1 MIKVRILD
9 RREFCDGEAYIY
21 VCEDVD
27 ARGDKFDRY
36 RHFVI
41 VVNIHP

>member
-9 RREFCDGEAYIY
+9 RYEVCDGEANGF

-27 ARGDKFDRY
+27 ARDEMYD
-36 RHFVI
+36 
-41 VVNIHP
+41 

>member
-9 RREFCDGEAYIY
+9 HCKFCDGEAYIF

-27 ARGDKFDRY
+27 SRGEMFKRY
-36 RHFVI
+36 RQGKI
-41 VVNIHP
+41 